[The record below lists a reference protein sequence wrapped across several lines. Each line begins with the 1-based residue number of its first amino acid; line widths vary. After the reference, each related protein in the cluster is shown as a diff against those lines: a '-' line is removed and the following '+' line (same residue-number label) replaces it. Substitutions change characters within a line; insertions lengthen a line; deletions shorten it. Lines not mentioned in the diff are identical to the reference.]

1 MTSKSFKSQSSKL
14 VTGYFAIKKKDEWK
28 PLKKQPGKTNN
39 NGTNEKAVS
48 QNLIVG
54 TILFQ

>member
-14 VTGYFAIKKKDEWK
+14 VTGYSAIKKDEWK

-39 NGTNEKAVS
+39 SGTNEEAVS

>member
-1 MTSKSFKSQSSKL
+1 MEATEE
-14 VTGYFAIKKKDEWK
+14 TAWK
-28 PLKKQPGKTNN
+28 NN
-39 NGTNEKAVS
+39 NGTNEEAVS